1 MPMASPSASSQ
12 KFGSLS
18 ALDGRSS
25 SRSKKVVDELEEG
38 EIVGSGDSQVDHQQ
52 SGSWNQDRDEGEDE
66 QVLQPK
72 IKRKRSFRGR
82 PRNAAETSEE
92 IYGEKSSLPIGDNS
106 RLPFSVERDLQARDD
121 RENKVLGEPSLLM
134 HGKIDSSFKNRQ
146 ILSTRKISNTAKG
159 HASLKSAKASHVSI
173 PPDAASEQPSRN
185 WDGKVIRGATTG
197 SSKMSE
203 VMQRKCKNVIS
214 KLQRRID
221 KEGHQIIPLLTELWK
236 KIEDSGSVSRAG
248 DSLLDLRKIDLCIDK
263 SQYSGV
269 MELVSDVQL
278 MLKHGM
284 QYYAFSFE
292 VRTEARKVHDLF
304 FDILKIAFP
313 DTDFREARN
322 SISFSSPVAMPVS
335 GSSSRQVHAGKSK
348 RQKSVKDVDSDPG
361 PRQKSHARIPV
372 HTVESTKV
380 KSYMSQKESRLGSS
394 SSREI
399 GQKDEPRPLTHPGDL
414 VICKKKR
421 KEREKLAVKSGNE
434 LTGSP
439 TGITR
444 NLRSPGSSSG
454 AREVLWSQ
462 QSTQPQGRAAISPQQ
477 ENSGGGGDGSVGWAN
492 PVKRTRTGA
501 GRRPS
506 SHL

>member
-25 SRSKKVVDELEEG
+25 SRSKKVVYELEEG